1 MKKNSDLFVIGFS
14 SIGHTLC
21 HLQTLL
27 YPTVLISLEQE
38 LGLSFKELAGLAVP
52 AAFLFGV
59 GSLPAGWLG
68 DRWSKTKL
76 LEIFFYGTGFFTI
89 LTGFARTPLMLGLGL
104 SGIGLF
110 ASIYHPVGMSW
121 LVSRTSK
128 TGTALG
134 FNGVFGSL
142 GFVLAPLLAGAL
154 TGFWSWRSA
163 FIFPGVV
170 CCFVGILFSIS
181 LRTVMVGLE
190 KPLKE
195 SAKRYINSRNVWI
208 IFGLMGSAL
217 LFTGIFHQ
225 MIQFSLPK
233 DFDLRVHLTS
243 GSLIGTGSM
252 VALVYTAGALGQ
264 LSCGRLADS
273 FSDRKIYFC
282 LFLTL
287 IPLVVLASQL
297 SEIPLVLIMMVVVF
311 ISTGSLPVE
320 NTLLARYAPSNRHG
334 VVFGSKFLLGFG
346 FSSIGIYLSGWIFDT
361 SGSFLWLYFSLAFL
375 SIAVSVIAF
384 FLPRKKIFQ
393 TIKI

>member
-1 MKKNSDLFVIGFS
+1 MG
-14 SIGHTLC
+14 
-21 HLQTLL
+21 
-27 YPTVLISLEQE
+27 
-38 LGLSFKELAGLAVP
+38 
-52 AAFLFGV
+52 
-59 GSLPAGWLG
+59 
-68 DRWSKTKL
+68 
-76 LEIFFYGTGFFTI
+76 
-89 LTGFARTPLMLGLGL
+89 
-104 SGIGLF
+104 
-110 ASIYHPVGMSW
+110 
-121 LVSRTSK
+121 
-128 TGTALG
+128 
-134 FNGVFGSL
+134 
-142 GFVLAPLLAGAL
+142 
-154 TGFWSWRSA
+154 
-163 FIFPGVV
+163 
-170 CCFVGILFSIS
+170 
-181 LRTVMVGLE
+181 GLE
-190 KPLKE
+190 KPLEE
-195 SAKRYINSRNVWI
+195 SAKRYTNSRNVWI

-273 FSDRKIYFC
+273 LSDRKIYFC
-282 LFLTL
+282 LFLIL

-334 VVFGSKFLLGFG
+334 LVFGSKFLLGFG

-361 SGSFLWLYFSLAFL
+361 SGSFLWLYFLLAFL

-384 FLPRKKIFQ
+384 FLPREKIFQ
-393 TIKI
+393 TIKM